1 MDEKTGPV
9 AYREAEA
16 LGLIDELKKTK
27 ATGKG
32 RERR

>member
-9 AYREAEA
+9 AYREVEA
-16 LGLIDELKKTK
+16 LGLIDELKTK

-32 RERR
+32 REGR